1 MVLKGCPR
9 GILFLAQ
16 SVNCPEK
23 KDVMNKDFESI
34 INAVA
39 EAMDLRPCQ
48 ILCKRKFKETIDARW
63 IAVCLMSERGY
74 YSSRIAEWMGM
85 TTRNVNLILSSIHL
99 RLTTEKQLRSNLEAA
114 RKYLS

>member
-1 MVLKGCPR
+1 
-9 GILFLAQ
+9 
-16 SVNCPEK
+16 
-23 KDVMNKDFESI
+23 MNKDLESI

-63 IAVCLMSERGY
+63 IAVCLLSEKGF

-99 RLTTEKQLRSNLEAA
+99 RLATEKQLRSNLETA
-114 RKYLS
+114 RKFLS

>member
-1 MVLKGCPR
+1 MNAE
-9 GILFLAQ
+9 F
-16 SVNCPEK
+16 EK
-23 KDVMNKDFESI
+23 I

-39 EAMDLRPCQ
+39 EVMDLRPCQ

-63 IAVCLMSERGY
+63 IAVYLLAEKGY

-85 TTRNVNLILSSIHL
+85 TIRNVNLILSSIHL
-99 RLTTEKQLRSNLEAA
+99 RLATEKQLRSNLEAA

>member
-1 MVLKGCPR
+1 
-9 GILFLAQ
+9 
-16 SVNCPEK
+16 
-23 KDVMNKDFESI
+23 MNKDFETI

-48 ILCKRKFKETIDARW
+48 ILCRRKFKEIIDARW
-63 IAVCLMSERGY
+63 IAVCLLSEKGY

-85 TTRNVNLILSSIHL
+85 TTRNVNLILSSMHI
-99 RLTTEKQLRSNLEAA
+99 RLSTEKRLRSNLETA